1 MKKKDKKYREK
12 HRLLS
17 NFHDNAVGWHKK
29 DTFLN
34 IKDTILN
41 FTLVKNRHIMELS
54 KFKGGKDHET

>member
-1 MKKKDKKYREK
+1 MQW
-12 HRLLS
+12 
-17 NFHDNAVGWHKK
+17 GGIKK

-54 KFKGGKDHET
+54 KFKGGKDYET